1 MATAA
6 LFFILLTG
14 LSGAGLGW
22 LVARSLL
29 NRRRELAIRQRVG
42 LRAGLK
48 LDKGPHDPSAAS
60 RRCALGLLFAPS
72 APREL
77 ERARYRLELAGLRRD
92 DTLDLYYCVR
102 YLGAFAALGAGLLGW
117 WLGTLSIATVFLLA
131 VAVLYLPDLLL
142 RIAAQQREQQV
153 LRALPDFIDL
163 CIICMSAGLGWM
175 AAVRRV
181 SEQLADTHPAIC
193 QEFAYLLDQ
202 TQTGMARAEALRELH
217 RRNPS
222 REIGQ
227 LVQVLLQN
235 ERLGSAVSAALN
247 DFSRRLYAERE
258 QALEEKAGKVAA
270 KMALITL
277 PFLLLPFMLLLTG
290 EQMVKL
296 LRALI

>member
-1 MATAA
+1 M
-6 LFFILLTG
+6 
-14 LSGAGLGW
+14 
-22 LVARSLL
+22 
-29 NRRRELAIRQRVG
+29 
-42 LRAGLK
+42 
-48 LDKGPHDPSAAS
+48 
-60 RRCALGLLFAPS
+60 LFAPS
-72 APREL
+72 AAREL

-92 DTLDLYYCVR
+92 DSLDLYYCVR
-102 YLGAFAALGAGLLGW
+102 FLGAFGVLALGLFGW
-117 WLGTLSIATVFLLA
+117 WLETLSIAMAFLLA
-131 VAVLYLPDLLL
+131 VAALYLPDLLL
-142 RIAAQQREQQV
+142 RLAAQQREQQV

-163 CIICMSAGLGWM
+163 STICMSAGLGWM

-181 SEQLADTHPAIC
+181 VDQLAETHPAIC
-193 QEFAYLLDQ
+193 QEFGYLLDQ
-202 TQTGMARAEALRELH
+202 TQTGMARAEALRELY

-227 LVQVLLQN
+227 LVQVLIQN
-235 ERLGSAVSAALN
+235 ERLGSAVSAALT

-258 QALEEKAGKVAA
+258 QSLEEKAGKVAA